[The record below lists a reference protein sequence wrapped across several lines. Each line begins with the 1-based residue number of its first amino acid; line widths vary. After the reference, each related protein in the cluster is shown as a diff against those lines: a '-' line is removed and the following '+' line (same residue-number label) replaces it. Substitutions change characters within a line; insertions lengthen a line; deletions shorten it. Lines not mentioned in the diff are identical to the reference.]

1 METRSRGMAKA
12 ESRQVAREPP
22 GAHSLFPIP
31 CSRLLRGFTLIEI
44 LVVVAIVGVLALALT
59 LSVAASSDRQLEGA
73 AERFSALLGH
83 ACEQA
88 ELRGREIGVALG
100 AGGYTFQRLDGDA
113 WQSLADHAELRA
125 RSWPPGLGIGIT
137 REGRPLSLASPDE
150 DTVPQLVCF
159 SSGELTPFVLELALG
174 DSDARYRVEGH
185 GDGRLSTT
193 RFETVP

>member
-1 METRSRGMAKA
+1 MASRARA
-12 ESRQVAREPP
+12 IAEAVSVPILRERRLSESR
-22 GAHSLFPIP
+22 IP
-31 CSRLLRGFTLIEI
+31 NSESRLQAGFTLIEI

-100 AGGYTFQRLDGDA
+100 AGGYVFQRLDGDA
-113 WQSLADHAELRA
+113 WRAFADNAELRA
-125 RSWPPGLGIGIT
+125 RSWPAGLRIAIT
-137 REGRPLSLASPDE
+137 REGRPLAPASPGE
-150 DTVPQLVCF
+150 EAAPQLVCF
-159 SSGELTPFVLELALG
+159 SSGELTPFVLDLALG
-174 DSDARYRVEGH
+174 DSLVRYRVEGD

-193 RFETVP
+193 RFEATP